1 MIETIVISLIV
12 IAILAGLVRVGFFL
26 FTIVAAFWRNPGIDR
41 HEEASQQPTNDRIP
55 IEVGESSNVT
65 GELGSK
71 WYKDMDKEQL
81 RLAVRENLEILD
93 TIDESVWS
101 DKEMVLAAVKGCG
114 GALNYLPDEL
124 RTDEEVLLT
133 ALNSD
138 QLYWDYWNDFESF
151 MVAHFSAQEVRSD
164 PIVSRLEEITLAFFK
179 DDYSEQV
186 YDSTNYP
193 EMYDSDGNFVGRD
206 LRHLSDLD
214 EAELEDIPYF
224 LVEDCMKRKQITE
237 K

>member
-26 FTIVAAFWRNPGIDR
+26 FTLVVAFWRSPGIDR
-41 HEEASQQPTNDRIP
+41 YEEATLQPTNDRIP
-55 IEVGESSNVT
+55 TEVPESSNVT
-65 GELGSK
+65 GELGAK
-71 WYKDMDKEQL
+71 WNKDMSNEQL
-81 RLAVRENLEILD
+81 RLAVREDLEILD
-93 TIDESVWS
+93 TVDESVWS

-114 GALNYLPDEL
+114 EALNYLPDEL

-133 ALNSD
+133 ALDSD
-138 QLYWDYWNDFESF
+138 DPWDDWNYFEVF
-151 MVAHFSAQEVRSD
+151 MVTHFYDKEVRSD

-179 DDYSEQV
+179 EHESDWLAND
-186 YDSTNYP
+186 P

-206 LRHLSDLD
+206 LCHLSDLY
-214 EAELEDIPYF
+214 ETELDDIPYF
-224 LVEDCMKRKQITE
+224 LVEDCMKRKHISE